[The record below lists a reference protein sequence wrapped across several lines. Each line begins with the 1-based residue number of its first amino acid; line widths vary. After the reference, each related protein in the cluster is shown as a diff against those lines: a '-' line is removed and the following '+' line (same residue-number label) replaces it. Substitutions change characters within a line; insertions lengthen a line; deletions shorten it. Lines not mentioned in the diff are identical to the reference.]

1 MDIEGNLFYNEN
13 TVHSGDFLENLTG
26 FGKETMRGKIRT
38 YQTERKEGNRTD
50 ARRIVRHTMRVFA
63 LFMCSILCGCTRKE
77 QLVLEMDGATQAA
90 QYEAPDVQDREV
102 SELKA
107 SETSESQADKTAAGG
122 VAEDSGAMPKTQ
134 EQMQPDQA
142 SSTMYVHVCGA
153 VKNPGV
159 YELDIGSRV
168 YEAIEEAGGFTEDA
182 DESYVNQAQRLKDGA
197 KLIIPT
203 MEQTKSMFVSDFGGM
218 IGIID
223 AEETEQAGSGQE
235 DSAGVGVVS
244 NGNAVS
250 DDKININTASEAEL
264 CNIPGIGATRAAAI
278 VAYRQEKSG
287 FTSIED
293 IMNVSGIKEG
303 TYDKIKDRIKVN

>member
-13 TVHSGDFLENLTG
+13 TVHSGDFLANLTG
-26 FGKETMRGKIRT
+26 FGKETMRGKIST
-38 YQTERKEGNRTD
+38 HQIERKEDNRTD
-50 ARRIVRHTMRVFA
+50 TRRIVRRTMRVFA
-63 LFMCSILCGCTRKE
+63 LFICSILCGCTRKE
-77 QLVLEMDGATQAA
+77 QLVLETDGMTQETR
-90 QYEAPDVQDREV
+90 YEASDVLSGEG
-102 SELKA
+102 
-107 SETSESQADKTAAGG
+107 SESQADKTAAG
-122 VAEDSGAMPKTQ
+122 SGAADIATMSETQ
-134 EQMQPDQA
+134 EQMQPDQRTETEQG

-159 YELDIGSRV
+159 YELDAGSRV

-182 DESYVNQAQRLKDGA
+182 DSSYVNQAQRLTDGV

-203 MEQTKSMFVSDFGGM
+203 MEQTESLSVPDSIGT
-218 IGIID
+218 IGIVEAENEQTGTGQKD
-223 AEETEQAGSGQE
+223 AANTGDAP
-235 DSAGVGVVS
+235 D
-244 NGNAVS
+244 GNAAS
-250 DDKININTASEAEL
+250 DGKININTASEAEL

-278 VAYRQEKSG
+278 VAYRQEKGG

>member
-1 MDIEGNLFYNEN
+1 M
-13 TVHSGDFLENLTG
+13 HSGDFLENLTG

-38 YQTERKEGNRTD
+38 YQKERKEGNRTD
-50 ARRIVRHTMRVFA
+50 AGRIVRRTMCVFA

-77 QLVLEMDGATQAA
+77 QLVLEMDGVAQAV
-90 QYEAPDVQDREV
+90 QYEASDIQDREV

-122 VAEDSGAMPKTQ
+122 GVEDSGAMPRMQ
-134 EQMQPDQA
+134 EQIQPGQTSA
-142 SSTMYVHVCGA
+142 TMYVHVCGA

-159 YELDIGSRV
+159 YELDTGSRV
-168 YEAIEEAGGFTEDA
+168 YEAIEAAGGFTEDA
-182 DESYVNQAQRLKDGA
+182 DGSYVNQAQRLTDGA

-203 MEQTKSMFVSDFGGM
+203 MEQTKSMSASDFVGT

-223 AEETEQAGSGQE
+223 AEGTEQVGFGQE
-235 DSAGVGVVS
+235 NSAGVGGAAE
-244 NGNAVS
+244 GNAAS

-264 CNIPGIGATRAAAI
+264 CKIPGIGATRAAAI
-278 VAYRQEKSG
+278 VAYRQEKGG